1 MFESMIHDIEED
13 SKKSSGVHSN
23 RQSSILVDVVVNQ
36 GNDTLEARGIA
47 RIDFAICGDKMVAPA
62 LRGSMLELPSLQ
74 KM

>member
-13 SKKSSGVHSN
+13 SKRVLGCITIDRV
-23 RQSSILVDVVVNQ
+23 SILVDIVVNQ

>member
-36 GNDTLEARGIA
+36 GNDTLEARGIVENRLCDLWGQNGCSA
-47 RIDFAICGDKMVAPA
+47 
-62 LRGSMLELPSLQ
+62 Q
-74 KM
+74 KVIEIRN